1 MNFEEAFNHL
11 KSDKVMLFL
20 IQRFGKEITLY
31 DRYEDNYAK
40 AISLLIIEQQV
51 SFKAAITIKK
61 RFIKLIDKKNNKDIL
76 SMEDEKLQSIGISN
90 RKVSYIKN
98 TYQYFKENKIEFQ
111 KLNDNEI
118 IKELIKI
125 KGVGLWTAEM
135 FLIFILFKI
144 NIFSKGDLALIN
156 SVKKNYQIENLDDL
170 KLERITQKWEPYK
183 SIASLLLWKSIEEKS
198 LLQLNRISN
207 KLQ

>member
-11 KSDKVMLFL
+11 KSDKVMSFL
-20 IQRFGKEITLY
+20 IQKFGKEITLY

-61 RFIKLIDKKNNKDIL
+61 RFIKLIDKKINKDIL
-76 SMEDEKLQSIGISN
+76 GIKDEKLQSIGISN

-98 TYQYFKENKIEFQ
+98 TYQYFEENKIDFQ

-135 FLIFILFKI
+135 FLIFILFKM
-144 NIFSKGDLALIN
+144 NIFSKGDLALVN

-183 SIASLLLWKSIEEKS
+183 SIASLLLWKSIEEKVFY
-198 LLQLNRISN
+198 N
-207 KLQ
+207 

>member
-11 KSDKVMLFL
+11 KSDKVMSFL
-20 IQRFGKEITLY
+20 IQKFGKEITLY

-61 RFIKLIDKKNNKDIL
+61 RFIKLIDKKSNKDIL
-76 SMEDEKLQSIGISN
+76 GIEDEKLQSIGISN

-98 TYQYFKENKIEFQ
+98 TYQYFEENKIEFQ

-183 SIASLLLWKSIEEKS
+183 SIASLLLWKSIEEKVFY
-198 LLQLNRISN
+198 N
-207 KLQ
+207 

>member
-11 KSDKVMLFL
+11 KSDKVMSFL
-20 IQRFGKEITLY
+20 IQKFGKEITLY

-61 RFIKLIDKKNNKDIL
+61 RFIKLIDKKSNKDIL
-76 SMEDEKLQSIGISN
+76 GIEDEKIQSIGISN

-98 TYQYFKENKIEFQ
+98 TYQYFEENKIEFQ

-183 SIASLLLWKSIEEKS
+183 SIASLLLWKSIEEKVFY
-198 LLQLNRISN
+198 N
-207 KLQ
+207 

>member
-11 KSDKVMLFL
+11 KSDKVMSFL
-20 IQRFGKEITLY
+20 IQKFGKEITLY

-61 RFIKLIDKKNNKDIL
+61 RFIKLIDKKSNKDIL
-76 SMEDEKLQSIGISN
+76 GIEDEKLQSIGISN

-98 TYQYFKENKIEFQ
+98 TYQYFEENKIEFQ

-144 NIFSKGDLALIN
+144 NIFSKGDLALVN

-183 SIASLLLWKSIEEKS
+183 SIASLLLWKSIEEKVFY
-198 LLQLNRISN
+198 N
-207 KLQ
+207 

>member
-1 MNFEEAFNHL
+1 MNFKEAFNHL
-11 KSDKVMLFL
+11 KSDKVMSFL
-20 IQRFGKEITLY
+20 IQKFGKEITLY

-76 SMEDEKLQSIGISN
+76 GIEDEKLQSIGISN

-183 SIASLLLWKSIEEKS
+183 SIASLLLWKSIEEKVFY
-198 LLQLNRISN
+198 N
-207 KLQ
+207 

>member
-11 KSDKVMLFL
+11 KSDKVMSFL
-20 IQRFGKEITLY
+20 IQKFGKEITLY

-40 AISLLIIEQQV
+40 AIALLIIEQQV

-61 RFIKLIDKKNNKDIL
+61 RFIKLIDKKINKDIL
-76 SMEDEKLQSIGISN
+76 GIKDEKIQSIGISN

-98 TYQYFKENKIEFQ
+98 TYQYFEENKIEFQ

-183 SIASLLLWKSIEEKS
+183 SIASLLLWKSIEEKVFY
-198 LLQLNRISN
+198 N
-207 KLQ
+207 

>member
-11 KSDKVMLFL
+11 KSDKVMSFL
-20 IQRFGKEITLY
+20 IQKFGKEITLY

-61 RFIKLIDKKNNKDIL
+61 RFIKLIDKKSNKDIL
-76 SMEDEKLQSIGISN
+76 GIEDEKLQSIGISN

-98 TYQYFKENKIEFQ
+98 TYQYFEENKIEFQ

-125 KGVGLWTAEM
+125 KGIGLWTAEM

-144 NIFSKGDLALIN
+144 NIFSKGDLALVN

-183 SIASLLLWKSIEEKS
+183 SIASLLLWKSIEEKVFY
-198 LLQLNRISN
+198 N
-207 KLQ
+207 

>member
-11 KSDKVMLFL
+11 KSDKVMSFL
-20 IQRFGKEITLY
+20 IQKFGKEITLY

-76 SMEDEKLQSIGISN
+76 GIEDEKLQSIGISN

-98 TYQYFKENKIEFQ
+98 TYQYFEENKIEFQ

-156 SVKKNYQIENLDDL
+156 SVKKNYQIENLDNL

-183 SIASLLLWKSIEEKS
+183 SIASLLLWKSIEEKVFY
-198 LLQLNRISN
+198 N
-207 KLQ
+207 

>member
-1 MNFEEAFNHL
+1 MNFGEAFNHL
-11 KSDKVMLFL
+11 KSDKVMSFL
-20 IQRFGKEITLY
+20 IQKFGKEITLY

-76 SMEDEKLQSIGISN
+76 GIDDKKLQSIGISN

-98 TYQYFKENKIEFQ
+98 TYQYFEENKIEFQ

-183 SIASLLLWKSIEEKS
+183 SIASLLLWKSIEEKVFY
-198 LLQLNRISN
+198 N
-207 KLQ
+207 

>member
-11 KSDKVMLFL
+11 KSDKVMSFL
-20 IQRFGKEITLY
+20 IQKFGKEITLY

-61 RFIKLIDKKNNKDIL
+61 RFIKLIDKKSNKDIL
-76 SMEDEKLQSIGISN
+76 GIEDEKLQSIGISN

-98 TYQYFKENKIEFQ
+98 TYQYFEENKIEFQ

-144 NIFSKGDLALIN
+144 NIFSKGDLALVN
-156 SVKKNYQIENLDDL
+156 SVKKNYRIENLDDL

-183 SIASLLLWKSIEEKS
+183 SIASLLLWKSIEEKVFY
-198 LLQLNRISN
+198 N
-207 KLQ
+207 

>member
-11 KSDKVMLFL
+11 KSDKVMSFL
-20 IQRFGKEITLY
+20 IQKFGKEITFY

-76 SMEDEKLQSIGISN
+76 GIEDEKLQSIGISN

-98 TYQYFKENKIEFQ
+98 TYQYFEENKIEFQ

-156 SVKKNYQIENLDDL
+156 SVKKNYQIENLDNL

-183 SIASLLLWKSIEEKS
+183 SIASLLLWKSIEEKVFY
-198 LLQLNRISN
+198 N
-207 KLQ
+207 